1 MEKLEE
7 SETKVGFLW
16 YEHIYKLDKGPETQM
31 HTLAKNIAGTSLVY
45 TKYFKMIEEGTY
57 YILEICSCTSHV
69 IVQIRKGKLSFE
81 QLNNIK
87 YRALYGITITKLTQ
101 GVTADEEEL
110 MDEGIRSLIP
120 FMSWSIQKE
129 NPLLR
134 LTVENCELSSIGV
147 IILLDCLTNAKQL
160 LDVLSIADNHLGSP
174 VAAALARFLGSHVR
188 ALNATDIGLGT
199 VGFQILE
206 ETLPTEVALSHIN
219 ISVSLGSAPAIADS
233 LAIRVG
239 GQAMS
244 RFWKPGSEKPSTLLV
259 DDEEGGVVFLPSS
272 SSVSSSGFGYAS
284 LERQRQRLPVYKYRK
299 AILYLVERHAT
310 TIVVGETGS
319 GKSTQI
325 PQYLKEAG
333 WADGGRL
340 IGCTQPR
347 RLAVQYF
354 LLLYADVSPSHLL
367 LIIAFST
374 HLTIEQMVASRVAEE
389 VGVKLGEEVGYTIRF
404 EDQTNPGMTMIKF
417 LTDGVLIREMM
428 EDPLLTKYSVIM
440 VDEAHERSIST
451 DMLLGLL
458 KKPCQVKMRI
468 AYLTSHTIEIQ
479 KDFLNNCHVTNTQ
492 SVVAMIHALVI
503 NLSILPYWR
512 KNSLL
517 GSSDNLPSPEPA
529 VLSVEGKGY
538 TVEIHYVEEPVSDYL
553 QATVNTVLLIHEKA
567 RFFMQ
572 EPPGDI
578 LVFLTGQDDIEAA
591 VKLLNEEIQHLGRHY
606 LVGQREAPD
615 LSLVSDQLPPAI
627 MRGLEDLIFAP
638 TSKGK
643 RKVVLSTNIAETS
656 LTLEGV
662 VYVVDSGFSKQKCY
676 NPISDIE
683 SLVVAPISKA
693 SARQRAGR
701 AGRVRPGK
709 CFRIYTEE
717 YYLTEMQSEGI
728 PEMQRSNLVSCIIQL
743 KALGIDNILG
753 FDWPASPSPEAMIR
767 ALEVL
772 FSLGILDEDAKL
784 TVPIGFQVAEIPL
797 DPMISKMI
805 LSANDFGCSDEILT
819 IASFLSVQS
828 VWVSVR
834 GVKKEFDEAK
844 LRFAAAEGDHVTFLN
859 IYKGF
864 HQSGKSSQWC
874 YKNFLNYQALK
885 KVVDI
890 RGQLLRIVKS
900 FGIQLKSCDRDMQAV
915 RKAIIAGSFTNAC
928 HLELTNGNLSVS
940 PGKHSQ
946 GD

>member
-347 RLAVQYF
+347 RLAVQ
-354 LLLYADVSPSHLL
+354 
-367 LIIAFST
+367 
-374 HLTIEQMVASRVAEE
+374 MVASRVAEE

-458 KKPCQVKMRI
+458 KKIQRRRPELRLI
-468 AYLTSHTIEIQ
+468 ISSATIEARSMSTFFNIR
-479 KDFLNNCHVTNTQ
+479 
-492 SVVAMIHALVI
+492 
-503 NLSILPYWR
+503 R

-553 QATVNTVLLIHEKA
+553 QATVNTVLLIHEK
-567 RFFMQ
+567 

-606 LVGQREAPD
+606 LD
-615 LSLVSDQLPPAI
+615 LLILPLYSGLPRGDQ
-627 MRGLEDLIFAP
+627 DLIFAP

-928 HLELTNGNLSVS
+928 HLEEYSQNGMYKTIRTLQEVYIHPSSVLFRVNPKWVVYQSLVSTDKHYMRNVIAIEPSWLTEAAPHFYQFRAFN
-940 PGKHSQ
+940 PAPH
-946 GD
+946 

>member
-1 MEKLEE
+1 
-7 SETKVGFLW
+7 
-16 YEHIYKLDKGPETQM
+16 
-31 HTLAKNIAGTSLVY
+31 
-45 TKYFKMIEEGTY
+45 
-57 YILEICSCTSHV
+57 
-69 IVQIRKGKLSFE
+69 
-81 QLNNIK
+81 
-87 YRALYGITITKLTQ
+87 
-101 GVTADEEEL
+101 
-110 MDEGIRSLIP
+110 
-120 FMSWSIQKE
+120 
-129 NPLLR
+129 
-134 LTVENCELSSIGV
+134 
-147 IILLDCLTNAKQL
+147 
-160 LDVLSIADNHLGSP
+160 
-174 VAAALARFLGSHVR
+174 
-188 ALNATDIGLGT
+188 
-199 VGFQILE
+199 
-206 ETLPTEVALSHIN
+206 
-219 ISVSLGSAPAIADS
+219 
-233 LAIRVG
+233 
-239 GQAMS
+239 MS

-272 SSVSSSGFGYAS
+272 TTSASSSGFGYAS

-347 RLAVQYF
+347 RLAVQ
-354 LLLYADVSPSHLL
+354 A
-367 LIIAFST
+367 
-374 HLTIEQMVASRVAEE
+374 VASRVAEE

-458 KKPCQVKMRI
+458 KKIQRRRPELRLI
-468 AYLTSHTIEIQ
+468 ISSATIEARSMSTFFNIR
-479 KDFLNNCHVTNTQ
+479 
-492 SVVAMIHALVI
+492 
-503 NLSILPYWR
+503 R

-517 GSSDNLPSPEPA
+517 GSSDDLPNPEPA
-529 VLSVEGKGY
+529 ILSVEGKGY

-553 QATVNTVLLIHEKA
+553 RAAVNTVLLIHEK
-567 RFFMQ
+567 

-578 LVFLTGQDDIEAA
+578 LVFLTGQDDIDAA

-606 LVGQREAPD
+606 LD
-615 LSLVSDQLPPAI
+615 LLILPLYSGLPRGDQ
-627 MRGLEDLIFAP
+627 DLIFAP

-709 CFRIYTEE
+709 CFRLYTEE
-717 YYLTEMQSEGI
+717 YYLNEMQSEGI

-797 DPMISKMI
+797 
-805 LSANDFGCSDEILT
+805 
-819 IASFLSVQS
+819 S

-885 KVVDI
+885 KVVEI
-890 RGQLLRIVKS
+890 RGQLLRIVKG
-900 FGIQLKSCDRDMQAV
+900 FGIPLKSCDRDMQAV
-915 RKAIIAGSFTNAC
+915 RKAIIAGSFANAC
-928 HLELTNGNLSVS
+928 HLEEYSQNGMYKMLRTSKEVYIHPSSVLFRVNPKWVVYQSLVSTDKHYMRNVIAIEPSWLTEAAPHFYQFRTPNPTL
-940 PGKHSQ
+940 H
-946 GD
+946 

>member
-1 MEKLEE
+1 
-7 SETKVGFLW
+7 
-16 YEHIYKLDKGPETQM
+16 
-31 HTLAKNIAGTSLVY
+31 
-45 TKYFKMIEEGTY
+45 
-57 YILEICSCTSHV
+57 
-69 IVQIRKGKLSFE
+69 
-81 QLNNIK
+81 
-87 YRALYGITITKLTQ
+87 
-101 GVTADEEEL
+101 
-110 MDEGIRSLIP
+110 
-120 FMSWSIQKE
+120 MS
-129 NPLLR
+129 
-134 LTVENCELSSIGV
+134 T
-147 IILLDCLTNAKQL
+147 
-160 LDVLSIADNHLGSP
+160 
-174 VAAALARFLGSHVR
+174 
-188 ALNATDIGLGT
+188 
-199 VGFQILE
+199 
-206 ETLPTEVALSHIN
+206 
-219 ISVSLGSAPAIADS
+219 
-233 LAIRVG
+233 
-239 GQAMS
+239 
-244 RFWKPGSEKPSTLLV
+244 FWKPGSEKPSTLLV
-259 DDEEGGVVFLPSS
+259 DEEEGGVVFLPSS
-272 SSVSSSGFGYAS
+272 TSSASSSGFGYAS
-284 LERQRQRLPVYKYRK
+284 LERQRQRQRLPVYKYRK

-347 RLAVQYF
+347 RLAVQ
-354 LLLYADVSPSHLL
+354 
-367 LIIAFST
+367 T
-374 HLTIEQMVASRVAEE
+374 VASRVAEE

-458 KKPCQVKMRI
+458 KKIQRRRPELRLI
-468 AYLTSHTIEIQ
+468 ISSATIEARSMSSFFNIR
-479 KDFLNNCHVTNTQ
+479 
-492 SVVAMIHALVI
+492 
-503 NLSILPYWR
+503 R

-517 GSSDNLPSPEPA
+517 GSSDDLPSPEPA
-529 VLSVEGKGY
+529 ILSVEGKGY
-538 TVEIHYVEEPVSDYL
+538 TVEIRYVEEPVSDYL
-553 QATVNTVLLIHEKA
+553 QAAVNTVLLIHEK
-567 RFFMQ
+567 
-572 EPPGDI
+572 EPPGDM

-606 LVGQREAPD
+606 LD
-615 LSLVSDQLPPAI
+615 LLILPLYSGLPRGDQ
-627 MRGLEDLIFAP
+627 DLIFAP

-709 CFRIYTEE
+709 CFRLYTEE
-717 YYLTEMQSEGI
+717 YYLNEMQSEGI

-784 TVPIGFQVAEIPL
+784 TVPTGFQVAEIPL

-805 LSANDFGCSDEILT
+805 LSANEFGCSDEILT

-900 FGIQLKSCDRDMQAV
+900 FGIQLKSCDRYAV

-928 HLELTNGNLSVS
+928 HLEEYSQNGMYKTIRTSQEVYIHPSSVLFRVNPKWVVYQSLVSTDKHYMRNVIAIEPSWLTEAAPHFYQFRTLNPAL
-940 PGKHSQ
+940 H
-946 GD
+946 